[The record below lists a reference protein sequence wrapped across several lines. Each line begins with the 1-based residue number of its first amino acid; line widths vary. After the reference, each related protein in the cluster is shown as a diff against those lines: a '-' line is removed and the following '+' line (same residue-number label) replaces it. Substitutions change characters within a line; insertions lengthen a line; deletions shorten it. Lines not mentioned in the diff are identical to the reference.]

1 MPDQLKNTPTP
12 PAFVEDL
19 FIVDED
25 EHGNKIVYHV
35 PEQAWKSLPHEVE
48 SDVSNPLVA
57 RLLPL
62 LRSEV
67 VIASV
72 PKNGDGDEAYY
83 LTDLTAVAINVD

>member
-1 MPDQLKNTPTP
+1 MAHPTNKPAPP

-25 EHGNKIVYHV
+25 ATGKQVVYHV
-35 PEQAWKSLPHEVE
+35 PEAVWKCLPSVRE
-48 SDVSNPLVA
+48 SDVQDPLVA

-67 VIASV
+67 VISHV
-72 PKNGDGDEAYY
+72 PSIGGEESYY